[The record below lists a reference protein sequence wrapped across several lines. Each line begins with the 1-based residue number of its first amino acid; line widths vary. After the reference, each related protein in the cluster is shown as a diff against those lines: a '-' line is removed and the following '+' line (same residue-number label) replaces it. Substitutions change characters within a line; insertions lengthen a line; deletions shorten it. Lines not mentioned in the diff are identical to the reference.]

1 MYAARR
7 WLLGEAIP
15 AQEKLRVLAEWLNV
29 STEWLRYGDTA
40 DVGASEVAGQAD
52 AVAYDYSLMRAISS
66 LSSAHQQV
74 VRDLVK
80 SLQIAEEHAIKKH
93 AG

>member
-40 DVGASEVAGQAD
+40 DVVGIEEAEQAE

-66 LSSAHQQV
+66 LSVVHQQV

-80 SLQIAEEHAIKKH
+80 SLQIAEEHATKNH
-93 AG
+93 AD